1 MSQYTVEEVILLKK
15 IKDLL
20 LTKNHIGKLAES
32 LLGLFIEFNKEQ
44 SDGDEIKWL

>member
-1 MSQYTVEEVILLKK
+1 MSKYTVEEEVVLLRK

-32 LLGLFIEFNKEQ
+32 LLGLFIEYKKGNKKN
-44 SDGDEIKWL
+44 GKA